1 LADTSIFVGIIK
13 SVSVAAFPP
22 LDISTKLAIAIGIGM
37 LVGLEREWSQKDLG
51 TRTFTIVAMAGTL
64 SVLAA
69 PEVAYVT
76 FAGVL
81 LIVLLAGLRN
91 LHEGKPVEATTSAAM
106 IATFVMGILVGQGHH
121 YTPIASAILMT
132 MLLSLKPA
140 LTHFAGGLQVAEVR
154 SAVQLGLL
162 AFVIYPVLPDHP
174 VDPWQLINP
183 RDAWLTVVVIAV
195 LGFSNYVLLKLY
207 SSRGLYYSAI
217 LGGMVN
223 STATIAELA
232 GLLVGTV
239 ENHNIL
245 AITITIDFLTI
256 VAMFIRNL
264 LILGIFARAAVPTA
278 AAPLTVMSVAAL
290 ACIWQQRKRS
300 QGQIG
305 EVRLSSPLSLSK
317 VLKFGVIFLVIE
329 VMGNAGQRYFGHFG
343 FLLVSV
349 VGGLVS
355 SASTA
360 GAAATLAANGKITA
374 ATAGLATVLT
384 SMASALSNL
393 PFLHQQLRQWTVTRT
408 LLLLSLGVVIA
419 GVIAILISGSF
430 LSN

>member
-1 LADTSIFVGIIK
+1 
-13 SVSVAAFPP
+13 VSAAAFPP
-22 LDISTKLAIAIGIGM
+22 VDISIKLAITIGIGM

-69 PEVAYVT
+69 PEAAYVT

-91 LHEGKPVEATTSAAM
+91 VHEGKPIESTTSAAV

-132 MLLSLKPA
+132 ALLSLKPA

-154 SAVQLGLL
+154 SAVLLGLL
-162 AFVIYPVLPDHP
+162 AFVIYPILPDHP
-174 VDPWQLINP
+174 IDPWQLINP
-183 RDAWLTVVVIAV
+183 REAWLTVVVIAV

-207 SSRGLYYSAI
+207 SSRGLYYSAV

-223 STATIAELA
+223 STATIAELS
-232 GLLVGTV
+232 GLLAARAGN
-239 ENHNIL
+239 ENVMAL
-245 AITITIDFLTI
+245 AITIDFLTI

-278 AAPLTVMSVAAL
+278 IAPLVTMSFGAL
-290 ACIWQQRKRS
+290 AAIWQQRKHS
-300 QGQIG
+300 QGQIA

-317 VLKFGVIFLVIE
+317 VLKFGLLFLLIE
-329 VMGNAGQRYFGHFG
+329 VMGNLGQRYFGHLG
-343 FLLVSV
+343 FLFVSV
-349 VGGLVS
+349 IGGLVS
-355 SASTA
+355 SASTV

-374 ATAGLATVLT
+374 TTAGLATVLT

-393 PFLHQQLRQWTVTRT
+393 PFLHQQIKQWTIIRSLT
-408 LLLLSLGVVIA
+408 LLSLGIVVA
-419 GVIAILISGSF
+419 GLITMLISAK
-430 LSN
+430 LLPN